1 MQFPLSLIITR
12 LCLPPCCQLLKA
24 LTPEES
30 THCQHGLYFED
41 GQRRVDYVLTYPL
54 KKQAGGRS
62 CRQSTHLLT
71 ENAFARSL
79 RRGPHHIS
87 EHLRHYTVKRAKDSL
102 SPPSS
107 PRADTELG
115 CPGETFGGH
124 EDHKTFRREEF
135 EGKLREMGLE
145 LEKDEDVS

>member
-1 MQFPLSLIITR
+1 M
-12 LCLPPCCQLLKA
+12 
-24 LTPEES
+24 
-30 THCQHGLYFED
+30 
-41 GQRRVDYVLTYPL
+41 
-54 KKQAGGRS
+54 
-62 CRQSTHLLT
+62 
-71 ENAFARSL
+71 
-79 RRGPHHIS
+79 
-87 EHLRHYTVKRAKDSL
+87 

-107 PRADTELG
+107 PRVDTELG